1 MKPFWS
7 AFDWS
12 KRCRLKGYSL
22 TVTPSWLLAKL
33 MKLASNMD
41 FELLTV
47 VPTEHLSWP
56 LISKVGEVIILHSI
70 VSDNGRQFDNKNVRD
85 LCKEFGIKKKLSSP
99 HHQQANGQV
108 ETVNKTIKYTLRE
121 SKMPQKELGL
131 MSYI

>member
-1 MKPFWS
+1 MFS
-7 AFDWS
+7 
-12 KRCRLKGYSL
+12 
-22 TVTPSWLLAKL
+22 
-33 MKLASNMD
+33 
-41 FELLTV
+41 
-47 VPTEHLSWP
+47 
-56 LISKVGEVIILHSI
+56 ILHSI

-131 MSYI
+131 MSYIRSYGPLKQQVKLQLAKPHSL